1 MSKTEKHQLVI
12 IGAGPGGYRAA
23 FMAADLGLK
32 VTLIDPEINP
42 GGVCLYRGCIPTKA
56 LLHLAKIKAD
66 AESAGDMGIHFDK
79 VHIKI
84 DKIREW
90 KNEVVKKLT
99 SGLGQLVKARKI
111 NYIRGKAKFLDD
123 NRIEITDDDSN
134 KKQIIFENAII
145 STGASPVTLPNINT
159 SDSRIMHSAESL
171 NLEDM
176 PNKLL
181 VIGGSYIGLE
191 MSSIYHALGS
201 QVTLVELTKDLM
213 PGTDSDLVKEYKK
226 ASKHTF
232 QQLLLQTKVKNIKA
246 KKDSLEV
253 EMENEQGE
261 NDKKTFDKILV
272 AIGQKPNTTEIGL
285 ENTGIKTNEKGFIQV
300 NEKQQTAQKNIYAI
314 GDVTGPPLLAH
325 KASYE
330 GKVAA
335 EVISGKKAVNDA
347 KALPSVIYTEPEIA
361 TCGLTEKE
369 AKDKGISFK
378 VEKFNWSASGRAV
391 AMNAEKGFT
400 KLLIDSNNGRILGAG
415 IVGKNAGDLI
425 AELVLAIEMGA
436 TAEDL
441 ALTIH
446 PHPTLSETIMEA
458 AEMFYGTPAHTF
470 VKSKQQK

>member
-56 LLHLAKIKAD
+56 LLHLTKIKAD
-66 AESAGDMGIHFDK
+66 AESAGDMGIHFEK

-90 KNEVVKKLT
+90 KNNVVKKLT
-99 SGLGQLVKARKI
+99 GGLGQLVKARKI
-111 NYIRGKAKFLDD
+111 NYIRGKAKFLSDD
-123 NRIEITDDDSN
+123 LIEVTGDDSN
-134 KKQIIFENAII
+134 KKQIEFENAII
-145 STGASPVTLPNINT
+145 STGASPVKLPEIDT
-159 SDSRIMHSAESL
+159 DDPRIMHSAGSL
-171 NLEDM
+171 DLENI
-176 PNKLL
+176 PGKLL
-181 VIGGSYIGLE
+181 VIGGGYIGLE

-201 QVTLVELTKDLM
+201 KVTLVELTKDLM

-226 ASKHTF
+226 ANVHTF
-232 QQLLLQTKVKNIKA
+232 EQLLLETKVKRVNT
-246 KKDSLEV
+246 KKDKLEV
-253 EMENEQGE
+253 EFENAKGE
-261 NDKKTFDKILV
+261 KTKKTFDKILV
-272 AIGQKPNTTEIGL
+272 AIGQKPNTKEIGI
-285 ENTGIKTNEKGFIQV
+285 EKTGIKTNGKGFIQV
-300 NEKQQTAQKNIYAI
+300 NEQQQTSQKNVYAI

-330 GKVAA
+330 GKIAA
-335 EVISGKKAVNDA
+335 EVIAGKKAANDA
-347 KALPSVIYTEPEIA
+347 KAIPSVIYTEPEVA
-361 TCGLTEKE
+361 TCGLNENE
-369 AKDKGISFK
+369 AKEKGISYK
-378 VEKFNWSASGRAV
+378 VEKFTWPASGRAV

-400 KLLIDSNNGRILGAG
+400 KTLIDPKTGRILGAG

-425 AELVLAIEMGA
+425 AELALAIEMAA
-436 TAEDL
+436 TAEDIT
-441 ALTIH
+441 LTIH

-470 VKSKQQK
+470 VKQKQQK

>member
-1 MSKTEKHQLVI
+1 MSKTEKHELVI

-23 FMAADLGLK
+23 FMAADIGLK

-56 LLHLAKIKAD
+56 LLHLAKVKAD
-66 AESAGDMGIHFDK
+66 AESADEMGIHFEK

-90 KNEVVKKLT
+90 KNKVVKKLT
-99 SGLGQLVKARKI
+99 GGLGQLVKARKI
-111 NYIRGKAKFLDD
+111 NYIRGKAKFVD
-123 NRIEITDDDSN
+123 NNVIEVTDNDSN
-134 KKQIIFENAII
+134 KKQIEFENAIV
-145 STGASPVTLPNINT
+145 STGASPLTLPNIDT

-176 PNKLL
+176 PGKLL

-191 MSSIYHALGS
+191 MSNIYHALGS
-201 QVTLVELTKDLM
+201 QVTVVELTKDLM
-213 PGTDSDLVKEYKK
+213 PGMDSDLVKEYKK
-226 ASKHTF
+226 TSKHTF
-232 QQLLLQTKVKNIKA
+232 QKMLLVTKVTSIKA
-246 KKDSLEV
+246 KKNGLDV
-253 EMENEQGE
+253 EMENKDGE
-261 NDKKTFDKILV
+261 KEKETFDKVLV
-272 AIGQKPNTTEIGL
+272 AIGQKPNTNEIGL
-285 ENTGIKTNEKGFIQV
+285 EKAGIKTDDKGFIKV
-300 NEKQQTAQKNIYAI
+300 NEQQQTSEKNIYAI

-335 EVISGKKAVNDA
+335 EVISGKKAANDA
-347 KALPSVIYTEPEIA
+347 KAIPAVIYTEPEIA
-361 TCGLTEKE
+361 TCGLSENE
-369 AKDKGISFK
+369 AKEKGISCQ
-378 VEKFNWSASGRAV
+378 VEKFNWPASGRAV

-400 KLLIDSNNGRILGAG
+400 KLLIDKDTGRILGAG

-425 AELVLAIEMGA
+425 AELALAIEMAA
-436 TAEDL
+436 TAEDI

-446 PHPTLSETIMEA
+446 PHPTLSETIMET
-458 AEMFYGTPAHTF
+458 AELFFGTPAHTF